1 MTILTQFIYND
12 TKKEG
17 VTTLNRNLRSIA
29 LYILLVILPTL
40 GIGVTFYSYH
50 TYQMQKENKLAAHT
64 VLFLYRDYLDH
75 HIGEAISALEMLAM
89 VVNTE
94 TENTKGIQQILQD
107 TDEKDGHFSGLYYT
121 DKQGIITVA
130 SQGLTKPIPVADRDY
145 IIEAF
150 KSKKTTVSSV
160 ITDRVLGHQAIMIA
174 TPIFTKQKQNSGL
187 LLASLRFD
195 YISSALN
202 AIKPQYHFEVT
213 DQHGV
218 TFLTDDNNEP
228 IGQHT
233 NMISTPLQK
242 LNWQVSVSPL
252 PIHKTTFYQI
262 VVVECLVTLFL
273 MTILFLLIQYI
284 LLKRQTKLERQQ
296 NEMQKI
302 ELVGTFAASTAHEIR
317 NPLTGIKGLVT
328 LLKEKHTQEQDQFYF
343 SVIEQE
349 IERINE
355 IVSEFLILGKP
366 TAIIEKRYDVRDII
380 QEVALIIQSEAHLYN
395 IIFTLQ
401 LPDHP
406 VHIRCSKDHMKQ
418 VILNIT
424 KNAIE
429 AMSSGGML
437 TIQVTSNN
445 EYAQLQIV
453 DTGNGI
459 PKYIQKHLFHPFFT
473 NKDTG
478 TGLGLVVCK
487 RIIEMY
493 DGQIVID
500 SKENQ
505 GTTVHIKLPLD
516 LT

>member
-1 MTILTQFIYND
+1 M
-12 TKKEG
+12 
-17 VTTLNRNLRSIA
+17 NRNLRNII
-29 LYILLVILPTL
+29 LYILLAILPTL
-40 GIGVTFYSYH
+40 GIGTVLYSYH
-50 TYQMQKENKLAAHT
+50 TYQMQQANKLAAHT
-64 VLFLYRDYLDH
+64 ALFVYRDYLDH
-75 HIGEAISALEMLAM
+75 HIGEAISALEMLSM

-94 TENTKGIQQILQD
+94 TENMTGIEQILRD
-107 TDEKDGHFSGLYYT
+107 TDERDKRFSGLYFANK
-121 DKQGIITVA
+121 DAFITVA
-130 SQGLTKPIPVADRDY
+130 SKGLVTPIRVADRSY
-145 IIEAF
+145 ILEAF
-150 KSKKTTVSSV
+150 KTKKTTVSSV
-160 ITDRVLGHQAIMIA
+160 ITDRVLGHQAILIA
-174 TPIFTKQKQNSGL
+174 TPIFTKDKKASGL

-218 TFLTDDNNEP
+218 IFLRDDNNESSKS
-228 IGQHT
+228 HT
-233 NMISTPLQK
+233 NTLSTPLQK

-252 PIHKTTFYQI
+252 PIHKTTLYQTVI
-262 VVVECLVTLFL
+262 VECLVTLFL

-296 NEMQKI
+296 NEIQKI

-355 IVSEFLILGKP
+355 IVNEFLILGKP
-366 TAIIEKRYDVRDII
+366 TAIIEKKYDVRDIL

-429 AMSSGGML
+429 AMSSGDTL
-437 TIQVTSNN
+437 TIQVTSNK
-445 EYAQLQIV
+445 EYAQLHIV
-453 DTGNGI
+453 DTGKGI
-459 PKYIQKHLFHPFFT
+459 PKHNQKHLFHPFFT

-478 TGLGLVVCK
+478 TGLGLVICK

-500 SKENQ
+500 SKENK

-516 LT
+516 LA